1 VPEFPSPASCSLG
14 HGPQRRR
21 RLLVPTPVNAARL
34 DAARKR
40 GLLDAYDGVYGLSAD
55 SAGG

>member
-1 VPEFPSPASCSLG
+1 LLG